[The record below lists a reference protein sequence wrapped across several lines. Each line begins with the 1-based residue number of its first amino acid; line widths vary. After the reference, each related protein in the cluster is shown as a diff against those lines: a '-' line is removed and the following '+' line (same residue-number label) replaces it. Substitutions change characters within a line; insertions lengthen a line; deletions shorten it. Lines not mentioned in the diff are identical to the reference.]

1 MALPVCR
8 SKVWGHSDCRSG
20 GDYHRVPLHL
30 PGKWR
35 RDTTRELALASFSF
49 MIPTLFFVLALLLLM
64 YKFSFVASLV
74 GAYLVWITGVLVLN
88 QWYGELIGA
97 FPH

>member
-1 MALPVCR
+1 
-8 SKVWGHSDCRSG
+8 
-20 GDYHRVPLHL
+20 
-30 PGKWR
+30 
-35 RDTTRELALASFSF
+35 

-97 FPH
+97 FPPLRALVKARQAAGQL

>member
-1 MALPVCR
+1 
-8 SKVWGHSDCRSG
+8 
-20 GDYHRVPLHL
+20 
-30 PGKWR
+30 
-35 RDTTRELALASFSF
+35 